1 MHPSSLDSV
10 PRSPLSFQSSTCDI
24 FDSLF
29 YLPGFNVGFDGLEAP
44 AEAGGGGEEEE
55 EEEEKGGGGMGEV
68 LNSFGHAFLNDG
80 VILQK
85 MILLS
90 VFSSR
95 IKWNW
100 RSSGWWQVNGRHF
113 GNICFGFFRWCETWT
128 LLGKFHA
135 FILCACWLNWMIF
148 SRWFQLF
155 CWQANERKSQHPFHS
170 INGAANLISIKSND
184 MKKELC

>member
-1 MHPSSLDSV
+1 
-10 PRSPLSFQSSTCDI
+10 
-24 FDSLF
+24 
-29 YLPGFNVGFDGLEAP
+29 
-44 AEAGGGGEEEE
+44 
-55 EEEEKGGGGMGEV
+55 
-68 LNSFGHAFLNDG
+68 
-80 VILQK
+80 

-184 MKKELC
+184 MKKELCWENSILWFYLLVEWIEFYFRGDFSCFVGRPLRGKVSIHFIWSTPLRT